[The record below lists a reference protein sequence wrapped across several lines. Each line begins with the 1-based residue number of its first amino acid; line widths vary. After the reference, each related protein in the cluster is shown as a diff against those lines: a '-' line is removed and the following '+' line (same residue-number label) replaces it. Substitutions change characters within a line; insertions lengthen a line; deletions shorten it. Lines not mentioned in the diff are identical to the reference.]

1 MKNFLNK
8 YKFYIGALVSLVLL
22 YLALRGIDT
31 DKLIYYFRFE
41 NLDILLLV
49 IAVNI
54 VLRIIIALRWHKLVD
69 IIPGNNFRTTF
80 NFTNIGYFAN
90 NFLPARLGD
99 IIKSYLLAKKM
110 DYSKTQVLTSA
121 IIERIFDLIGLSL
134 LFVIA
139 VLRYDI
145 PEDILRGG
153 YIFIGI
159 LIIATTALLLL
170 FRKREY
176 IDLKLEQVSKY
187 KLVNKI
193 RGKIN
198 SIFYYL
204 RNYLNLK
211 DVVYLL
217 FSTGL
222 IWFLYVFAGFIIVER
237 LNGFLSWDASM
248 LSLIFLGVSFIL
260 PSTPGNVGVHQFAC
274 VLAFGILGLDKTQ
287 AVAFSFYYQI
297 PVIVISVILGF
308 ISISY
313 EGFTL
318 KGISRVSK
326 EAKSAGLDEVG

>member
-8 YKFYIGALVSLVLL
+8 YKYYLGAAVSIGLL

-31 DKLIYYFRFE
+31 DKLIYYFRLE

-110 DYSKTQVLTSA
+110 EYSKTQVLTSA

-159 LIIATTALLLL
+159 LIIATSVLLLL
-170 FRKREY
+170 FRKREF

-204 RNYLNLK
+204 RNYLNIK

-217 FSTGL
+217 FTTGL

-308 ISISY
+308 ISIYY
-313 EGFTL
+313 EGFSVR
-318 KGISRVSK
+318 GISRVSK
-326 EAKSAGLDEVG
+326 EAKTAGLDEVG

>member
-31 DKLIYYFRFE
+31 NKLIYYFRLE

-121 IIERIFDLIGLSL
+121 IIERIFDLIGLSF

-159 LIIATTALLLL
+159 LIIATTVLLLL

-204 RNYLNLK
+204 RNYLNIK

-217 FSTGL
+217 LSTGL

-237 LNGFLSWDASM
+237 LNGYLSWDASM

-308 ISISY
+308 ISIYY
-313 EGFTL
+313 EGFSL